1 MSNSNNTRVSGVTGK
16 KVTDYIDNDKLTKA
30 IIAYNIRHADRM
42 EKGLKQ
48 EIMPDIIGHAIL
60 KIAHGIGSKHNF
72 RNYTYHDEMVD
83 DAIVQAVYSV
93 TKFDMNKFKLSYQER
108 PSLFLYFDPRTYNR
122 PKMTKEQ
129 EEAYKK
135 FKKKNP
141 VNVTY
146 GGRKYKDLNAFG
158 WLTLVVWRAMTHRI
172 KLEKEQQKII
182 EDLMG
187 DPNYVCYEA
196 DENNND
202 VNSHVDIS
210 KENASEFYWDGK
222 L

>member
-1 MSNSNNTRVSGVTGK
+1 MSRHNTRVSDITGK
-16 KVTDYIDNDKLTKA
+16 KVTDYIDNEKLTKA
-30 IIAYNIRHADRM
+30 IIDYNIRHVIRQ
-42 EKGLKQ
+42 EQGLKQ
-48 EIMPDIIGHAIL
+48 EIMPDIIGLAIL
-60 KIAHGIGSKHNF
+60 KITHGIGSKHNF

-93 TKFDMNKFKLSYQER
+93 TKFDMNKFKLSYNEKKK
-108 PSLFLYFDPRTYNR
+108 LFVYHDPRSYVR
-122 PKMTKEQ
+122 EKMTKEQ

-141 VNVTY
+141 LQITY
-146 GGRKYKDLNAFG
+146 GSRKIKDLNAFG

-182 EDLMG
+182 EDLMS
-187 DPNYVCYEA
+187 DPNYMFHEA
-196 DENNND
+196 DGNNND
-202 VNSHVDIS
+202 IDSHVDIS
-210 KENASEFYWDGK
+210 KENATEFYWDGK